1 MCKYL
6 RMIAKISR
14 WDGSEQLDR
23 KDALFTG
30 DMLADL
36 RTTHNKLSVWKADTD
51 EDIKDAIVAL
61 ALNRDSLSS
70 LSYIIL
76 EEKDLQK
83 IGINVLDDEKGDVK
97 CLNDDILIKHRNM
110 LDLDYWRLGFLA
122 EYMKK
127 LVDTNNTNMRDAKSK
142 GEIKA
147 LLTNYKNRI
156 NLDELKPQIKKELK
170 W

>member
-14 WDGSEQLDR
+14 WDGSEQINR

-36 RTTHNKLSVWKADTD
+36 RTTHNKLSVWKADTN
-51 EDIKDAIVAL
+51 EDINDAIVAL
-61 ALNRDSLSS
+61 ALNRDNLSG

-76 EEKDLQK
+76 DEKDLLQL
-83 IGINVLDDEKGDVK
+83 GIEVLDDEKGDVK
-97 CLNDDILIKHRNM
+97 CLGDDILAKHRNM

-122 EYMKK
+122 EYMKNLACDDNK
-127 LVDTNNTNMRDAKSK
+127 RNTKTKS
-142 GEIKA
+142 EIKT
-147 LLTNYKNRI
+147 LLTCYKNRI
-156 NLDELKPQIKKELK
+156 NMDEMKPKIKDELK